1 MFSQRQSTEQQL
13 EHIADYAQPAKWGRY
28 GLGFF
33 FVLFLLWAFT
43 MPIDSGVPAQGV
55 IGIESKRQSVQ
66 HQQGGVIK
74 RLQVTEGSRVAK
86 GQVLIELDNTLY
98 CL

>member
-1 MFSQRQSTEQQL
+1 LTDFSCCQRQSTEQQL

-55 IGIESKRQSVQ
+55 IVSKVNDNLFSINRVGLLSSYES
-66 HQQGGVIK
+66 
-74 RLQVTEGSRVAK
+74 LRVVELPKAK
-86 GQVLIELDNTLY
+86 Y
-98 CL
+98 